1 MLKRNI
7 EMTPS
12 CISAYEFRL
21 I

>member
-1 MLKRNI
+1 MLNRNI